1 MTDEIEVIQS
11 AVVTMSG
18 FYNVIPGEDD
28 LGRFRESVDR
38 ACERWRDKSLSIGV
52 SDRLNKLDNSAEELD
67 IRCIES

>member
-1 MTDEIEVIQS
+1 MTDEIEVIQR

-28 LGRFRESVDR
+28 PGRFRESVDR

-52 SDRLNKLDNSAEELD
+52 SDRLDKLNNSAEELD
-67 IRCIES
+67 IRCTE